1 MYFNQALLGKWLW
14 RFGQEGTHHWWRV
27 VATKYGEGQ
36 GGWNT
41 KVYRRAHGCGLWCG
55 INERWESFSKHLALV
70 VGDGSHILFWH
81 DRWVMDNSLKML
93 YPQLYAYSS
102 DKEACISNVLCYKK
116 GGNDRSWNLRFYRD
130 FHDREL
136 ETAFSFLD
144 FIQSR
149 IPRGVR
155 CDSPHWCLNG
165 NGKFDIRSYYNKIRG
180 ASISSFPWKGIWGK
194 LRFLKGWPSFCGQQ
208 FIVGFLSWIIS
219 CLRVSL
225 WQIGVVCVALMRNLW
240 IISSSIVL

>member
-1 MYFNQALLGKWLW
+1 
-14 RFGQEGTHHWWRV
+14 
-27 VATKYGEGQ
+27 
-36 GGWNT
+36 
-41 KVYRRAHGCGLWCG
+41 
-55 INERWESFSKHLALV
+55 
-70 VGDGSHILFWH
+70 
-81 DRWVMDNSLKML
+81 MDNSLKML

-102 DKEACISNVLCYKK
+102 DKEACISNVLCYKE

-149 IPRGVR
+149 IPRGVG

-208 FIVGFLSWIIS
+208 FIVGFLFWIIS

-225 WQIGVVCVALMRNLW
+225 WRISVVCAAVMRNLW

>member
-1 MYFNQALLGKWLW
+1 MALIFF
-14 RFGQEGTHHWWRV
+14 FGMTG
-27 VATKYGEGQ
+27 
-36 GGWNT
+36 
-41 KVYRRAHGCGLWCG
+41 GLWITRLKCS
-55 INERWESFSKHLALV
+55 ILNYMPIQVTRKLAFLMFCA
-70 VGDGSHILFWH
+70 I
-81 DRWVMDNSLKML
+81 
-93 YPQLYAYSS
+93 
-102 DKEACISNVLCYKK
+102 E

-208 FIVGFLSWIIS
+208 FIVGFLFWIIS